1 MEYRNPYRRH
11 SAITLPKSHSW
22 PKSEYI
28 KNYTELDTENQGLNE
43 KFKIDDNLHYE
54 GLSFSG
60 KTEFHDKYVRQSGE
74 EVLKKKPVNQL
85 DYGGLNFDLGTE
97 TDEYRPVTE
106 GGFKQFEN
114 ERPHDELSYHGLDF
128 QGRSETKERFGR
140 KQVEGFVKERPRSN
154 IELRKAS
161 FDDRT
166 EFIDEYQAKF
176 GRRAATT
183 SNIRSSNL
191 NYNSESEEKPGTSK
205 GLRTKSDGFSNY
217 SSGTLLQ
224 YSAQFGR
231 RAKLK
236 PQIIQKFTMRSNLRS
251 PGPEVKF
258 EGSSEQKDNF
268 TQKPVLKMEK
278 RNHKGNIKTFDPGYL
293 DDVKSFA
300 KIR

>member
-1 MEYRNPYRRH
+1 M
-11 SAITLPKSHSW
+11 PKSHSW
-22 PKSEYI
+22 PNSEYI
-28 KNYTELDTENQGLNE
+28 KNYRELDTEKQGPNE

-60 KTEFHDKYVRQSGE
+60 KTEIHDKYVRQSGE
-74 EVLKKKPVNQL
+74 KVVKNKPVNQL

-97 TDEYRPVTE
+97 TDEFRPVTE
-106 GGFKQFEN
+106 GGFKQFEKEMPN
-114 ERPHDELSYHGLDF
+114 GELSYHGLDF
-128 QGRSETKERFGR
+128 QGRSETKERFGG
-140 KQVEGFVKERPRSN
+140 KQVERFVKERPRTN

-161 FDDRT
+161 LDDTT
-166 EFIDEYQAKF
+166 EFIDEYRAKF

-183 SNIRSSNL
+183 SNIRRSNL
-191 NYNSESEEKPGTSK
+191 SYNSEREEKPGTSQ
-205 GLRTKSDGFSNY
+205 GLRTKSYGFSHY
-217 SSGTLLQ
+217 SSETALQ

-236 PQIIQKFTMRSNLRS
+236 PQKIQKFTMRSNLRS

-258 EGSSEQKDNF
+258 EGSSEQTDNF
-268 TQKPVLKMEK
+268 TQKPVLKMEH

-293 DDVKSFA
+293 DDLKSYA